1 MLAKNP
7 VRVDLRVL
15 SEFPELDELRA
26 RKVVLDSPPLPD
38 DGASETPEEMLA
50 TAGAQ
55 LRSALLAELFELV
68 GGQSPEFFERLVV
81 DLLVQMGYG
90 GRREDAARHLGRSGD
105 EGVDGVIQED
115 RLGLDEVYVQANRWA
130 DVVERPEIQKFVG
143 ALQGRR
149 ATKGVFITTSNFS
162 TEAIDYAATV
172 TPWIILIDGIRLAD
186 LMIDDGVGVGVVVE
200 QRYGV
205 KRADRD
211 YFSPEDDAGL

>member
-1 MLAKNP
+1 
-7 VRVDLRVL
+7 
-15 SEFPELDELRA
+15 
-26 RKVVLDSPPLPD
+26 
-38 DGASETPEEMLA
+38 MLA

>member
-50 TAGAQ
+50 RAGAQ